1 MSESSSTENSVQT
14 GTELASSLTARRAPR
29 KKAATTAKKSPAKKT
44 TAKKSTVKKTTVKK
58 ATAKKSTVKKAPA
71 KKTAAKKTTAAS
83 ATQRK
88 RSTTTSAN
96 RASASLKTDLKNLT
110 EESYATG
117 DFTRGAIVLIEQEG
131 VDILRDALMVMI
143 ASKTPFVG
151 SMVSGVALESMLDK
165 LTDNYK
171 KLTVADRKA
180 LRAVIN
186 WLRGDA
192 NADDE
197 TKESLVAMLNG
208 QELPPTTPVTP
219 PMSTISTSP
228 TERKLK
234 PLRKQG

>member
-1 MSESSSTENSVQT
+1 MSESSSTENAAQT
-14 GTELASSLTARRAPR
+14 GTELASSLTTRKSPR
-29 KKAATTAKKSPAKKT
+29 KKAATTVKKSPAP
-44 TAKKSTVKKTTVKK
+44 
-58 ATAKKSTVKKAPA
+58 KKSTVKKATTKKATVKKNIVKKAPA
-71 KKTAAKKTTAAS
+71 RKTAAKKTTAAS

-88 RSTTTSAN
+88 RNTTTSDN
-96 RASASLKTDLKNLT
+96 RASASLKTDLKNLND
-110 EESYATG
+110 EAYATG

-151 SMVSGVALESMLDK
+151 SMVSGVALDSMLDK

-192 NADDE
+192 NADNE
-197 TKESLVAMLNG
+197 TKQSLVAMLNG
-208 QELPPTTPVTP
+208 QAPQATITIPP
-219 PMSTISTSP
+219 SSP
-228 TERKLK
+228 EHKLK
-234 PLRKQG
+234 PLRKEG